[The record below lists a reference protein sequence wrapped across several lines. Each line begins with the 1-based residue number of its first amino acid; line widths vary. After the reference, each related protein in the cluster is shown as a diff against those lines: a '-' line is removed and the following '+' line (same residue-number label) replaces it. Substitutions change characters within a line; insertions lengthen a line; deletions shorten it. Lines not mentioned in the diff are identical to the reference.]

1 MTHDI
6 IRSCHPAA
14 IHQNRDVVYLD
25 RESPSTKSQVSCRSR
40 ILLNLTRELSRGK
53 GLWDKV
59 QPHL

>member
-40 ILLNLTRELSRGK
+40 ILLDLT
-53 GLWDKV
+53 
-59 QPHL
+59 